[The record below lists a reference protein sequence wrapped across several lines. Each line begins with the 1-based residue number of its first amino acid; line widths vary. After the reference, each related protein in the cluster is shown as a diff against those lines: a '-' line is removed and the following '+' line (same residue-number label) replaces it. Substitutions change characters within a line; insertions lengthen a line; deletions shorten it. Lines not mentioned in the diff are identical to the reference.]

1 METSALKIQMELLK
15 LQIELAESNYKYAVE
30 LQKDLN
36 TLHRMRDNIKEL
48 KWLLQSLNEK
58 TKSEI
63 EGYSIINPKVQDVN

>member
-36 TLHRMRDNIKEL
+36 TLHRMRDNIREL

-58 TKSEI
+58 NKSGI

>member
-36 TLHRMRDNIKEL
+36 TLHRMRDNIREL
-48 KWLLQSLNEK
+48 KWLLQSAWLIGCGILK
-58 TKSEI
+58 KLKL
-63 EGYSIINPKVQDVN
+63 SISHCQ